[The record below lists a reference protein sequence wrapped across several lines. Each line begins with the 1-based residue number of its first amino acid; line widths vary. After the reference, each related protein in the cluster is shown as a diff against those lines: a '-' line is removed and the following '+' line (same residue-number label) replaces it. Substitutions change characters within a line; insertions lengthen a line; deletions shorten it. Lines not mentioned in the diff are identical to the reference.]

1 MMFELISQ
9 WYSVQFFELFFSLD
23 LLKASALNFLVPVI
37 FVILGLG
44 DQPTSPLIFA
54 PSADLGWS
62 SRLWGSEEGVQLALL
77 GHILDVNVMT
87 RYSFA
92 RVRRYKSK
100 QKYCRIAYCF
110 GSRKCF
116 QTHCLLIILK
126 NCI

>member
-9 WYSVQFFELFFSLD
+9 WYSVQFFEFFFSLD

-87 RYSFA
+87 HYSFA
-92 RVRRYKSK
+92 RVRRYK
-100 QKYCRIAYCF
+100 
-110 GSRKCF
+110 
-116 QTHCLLIILK
+116 
-126 NCI
+126 